1 MKNIIYQIII
11 IFYFTT
17 NILNANPT
25 KIDGLKF
32 YTLGDD
38 NMPWF
43 NLDNEK
49 DLIDLSNIDCQ
60 WSHGKKT
67 KCRMH
72 LSPLYNF
79 PKDGLLIQNKIVRSG
94 KIAWKFKNGDG
105 DCGQQRK
112 SDECNTF
119 RERSEVS
126 MLGLKSKNTW
136 FKFSIYIPENS
147 EFTIPISNTIWQIHS
162 KAGPVNFMFRIA
174 PNGDLQWTD
183 FVNHSFGGFD
193 TYKILEANNVKGK
206 WNDFVINMEFV
217 DWPNKSFIKIWAN
230 NELVVNY
237 TGLTNNNISKQS
249 YMKFGIYK
257 SNINRFNI
265 MHKDNPP
272 KRADT
277 VVYYDSIAIGKK
289 CKDLKLGKENNSCN
303 KLK

>member
-1 MKNIIYQIII
+1 MKNIIFQIIL
-11 IFYFTT
+11 IFFFI
-17 NILNANPT
+17 NNLKANPP

-32 YTLGDD
+32 YTLDND

-136 FKFSIYIPENS
+136 FKFSIYIPDNS

-174 PNGDLQWTD
+174 PNGDLQ
-183 FVNHSFGGFD
+183 
-193 TYKILEANNVKGK
+193 
-206 WNDFVINMEFV
+206 
-217 DWPNKSFIKIWAN
+217 
-230 NELVVNY
+230 
-237 TGLTNNNISKQS
+237 
-249 YMKFGIYK
+249 
-257 SNINRFNI
+257 
-265 MHKDNPP
+265 
-272 KRADT
+272 
-277 VVYYDSIAIGKK
+277 
-289 CKDLKLGKENNSCN
+289 
-303 KLK
+303 